1 MVAATNFATDND
13 NADQKARILE
23 GKLLETAETIEQL
36 RQERSLLAADHKQLQ
51 RKYTEISEVPSQ
63 NFSCYSVLMLGISK
77 QAICAGSIL
86 PSRLRTISVV
96 NNSIF
101 VKQS

>member
-1 MVAATNFATDND
+1 MVYGRVVAASSNLDIGND

-51 RKYTEISEVPSQ
+51 RKYAEISEVP
-63 NFSCYSVLMLGISK
+63 F
-77 QAICAGSIL
+77 
-86 PSRLRTISVV
+86 
-96 NNSIF
+96 
-101 VKQS
+101 